1 MNDSVRSDPTSSRLG
16 RILREAEELF
26 LQEGFLHFSM
36 DELARRLR
44 CSKRTIYKL
53 ASSRDRFIESIISR
67 HLMRLNE
74 NLFEAAEVAP
84 NWTSAIGAILGATV
98 RTFGLHAT
106 QFVTDLTRFPGGV
119 RLLRETEAARLE
131 LLERVVAAGV
141 ADGSFRN
148 VDPTVAAYAVIG
160 AARRLSEDDFLTGT
174 RIGWNHAMKEL
185 SKLILDGLLTKDPSK
200 SQRRGRKSSR
210 RRAPSTEAL

>member
-1 MNDSVRSDPTSSRLG
+1 MNDSVRSEPKSSRLG

-26 LQEGFLHFSM
+26 LQEGFLHFSI

-74 NLFEAAEVAP
+74 NLFEAAEAAP

-106 QFVTDLTRFPGGV
+106 QFVTDLARFPGGV

-141 ADGSFRN
+141 ADGSFRK
-148 VDPTVAAYAVIG
+148 VDPTVAAYAMIG
-160 AARRLSEDDFLTGT
+160 ASRRLSEDDFLTGT
-174 RIGWNHAMKEL
+174 RIGWNQAMKEL

-200 SQRRGRKSSR
+200 CPRRGRKSSR
-210 RRAPSTEAL
+210 RRAALD

>member
-74 NLFEAAEVAP
+74 NLFEAAEVP
-84 NWTSAIGAILGATV
+84 QLDVCDW
-98 RTFGLHAT
+98 R
-106 QFVTDLTRFPGGV
+106 DPGCH
-119 RLLRETEAARLE
+119 RSHIRAARHTICY
-131 LLERVVAAGV
+131 R
-141 ADGSFRN
+141 SY
-148 VDPTVAAYAVIG
+148 TI
-160 AARRLSEDDFLTGT
+160 
-174 RIGWNHAMKEL
+174 
-185 SKLILDGLLTKDPSK
+185 
-200 SQRRGRKSSR
+200 
-210 RRAPSTEAL
+210 

>member
-1 MNDSVRSDPTSSRLG
+1 MNNSVRSGPASPRLD

-36 DELARRLR
+36 DQLARRLR

-53 ASSRDRFIESIISR
+53 AASRDRFIESVISR
-67 HLMRLNE
+67 HLLLLNE
-74 NLFEAAEVAP
+74 NLFDAAEAAP
-84 NWTSAIGAILGATV
+84 NWTSAVGAILDATV
-98 RTFGLHAT
+98 RTFGLQAT

-141 ADGSFRN
+141 ADGSFRK

-174 RIGWNHAMKEL
+174 RIGWNDAMKEL
-185 SKLILDGLLTKDPSK
+185 SRLILDGLLKKDPK
-200 SQRRGRKSSR
+200 SPRRRGRKSSR
-210 RRAPSTEAL
+210 RRAALD